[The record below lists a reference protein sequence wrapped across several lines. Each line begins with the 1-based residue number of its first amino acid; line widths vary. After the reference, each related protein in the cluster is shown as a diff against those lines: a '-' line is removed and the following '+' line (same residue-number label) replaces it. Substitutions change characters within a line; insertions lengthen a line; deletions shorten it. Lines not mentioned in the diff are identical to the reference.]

1 MAIKRKKDI
10 QKLSLDDIWPKV
22 VPDYYEAQT
31 QYKKVWGKKKRTMII
46 LFILGIL
53 PGLIYWFFV
62 WTRGAEERHSAAN
75 KFISDSLGHI
85 FNDKKDDKSPF
96 LEVKG
101 ALDPRLSTKLLPL
114 PLGKL
119 AKFHDF
125 FSFKLSNQKA
135 WDQFFKDAF
144 YDTNPTPGTVSDIL
158 VTSGVLAE
166 VTGRRTAGKAALKTL
181 TSGFTKGTT
190 ISIDLLVETSANIS
204 MKLKSPTSKD
214 PILVN
219 LYNLK
224 TTIIRQEEIVKEGK
238 TERVETE
245 DVSFSGIVASIDAKI
260 DYKANLLLKTK
271 TWDRHTNKR
280 LVNDLDKLKYPLA
293 STNFNDNF
301 KLMVSKEEGPALRK
315 AFQPRSIA
323 ALEDIA
329 MANAPF
335 VLTST
340 NNGGLVLAI
349 EGLSKHDLP
358 LFIEN
363 TGKFFKKD
371 TNAKKMIEKDLQPL
385 LSVATSITKLVKTK
399 FIK

>member
-10 QKLSLDDIWPKV
+10 QKLSLDDIWQKV
-22 VPDYYEAQT
+22 VPDYLEAQT
-31 QYKKVWGKKKRTMII
+31 KYKKNWGKKKRKMII
-46 LFILGIL
+46 LFILGIF
-53 PGLIYWFFV
+53 PGLIYWFFI
-62 WTRGAEERHSAAN
+62 WLRGADERHKAAN
-75 KFISDSLGHI
+75 KFISDSLSYI
-85 FNDKKDDKSPF
+85 FDSKKDDKSPF
-96 LEVKG
+96 LEVRGSLK
-101 ALDPRLSTKLLPL
+101 PKLSEKLLPL
-114 PLGKL
+114 PLGGL

-125 FSFKLSNQKA
+125 FSFKLTNQKA

-144 YDTNPTPGTVSDIL
+144 YDTKPTPGTVSDII
-158 VTSGVLAE
+158 VASGVLAE
-166 VTGRRTAGKAALKTL
+166 VTGRRTAGKAALKAL
-181 TSGFTKGTT
+181 TSGYVKGTT

-204 MKLKSPTSKD
+204 MKLKSPTTNN

-224 TTIIRQEEIVKEGK
+224 TTIIRQEEITKDGR

-245 DVSFSGIVASIDAKI
+245 DASFSGIVASVDANI
-260 DYKANLLLKTK
+260 NYKANLLLKTK

-280 LVNDLDKLKYPLA
+280 LVSDLEKLKYPLA
-293 STNFNDNF
+293 SSNFNDNF

-315 AFQPRSIA
+315 AFQPRTIA

-329 MANAPF
+329 KANAPF

-340 NNGGLVLAI
+340 KNAGLVLAI

-363 TGKFFKKD
+363 TSKFFKKSE
-371 TNAKKMIEKDLQPL
+371 NAKKMIEKDLQPL
-385 LSVATSITKLVKTK
+385 LSVANSITKLVKTK